1 MKSLKKLL
9 NELVDARNTYSRE
22 LSNLGFDPVFRNLK
36 LFLKTQD
43 EAPVFSVKTTYVT
56 LGGRLGRVERVVI
69 AQSISD
75 ATRYVENLV
84 KKRKRFAGKLNSHAV
99 KVRKVA

>member
-9 NELVDARNTYSRE
+9 NELVDARNTYNRE

-36 LFLKTQD
+36 LFLKTQA

-56 LGGRLGRVERVVI
+56 LGGRHGRIERLVI
-69 AQSISD
+69 AQTVGD
-75 ATRYVENLV
+75 ATRYVEDIARN
-84 KKRKRFAGKLNSHAV
+84 RKRFAGKLNSHAV

>member
-9 NELVDARNTYSRE
+9 NELVDARDTYGKE

-36 LFLKTQD
+36 RFLKTQA

-56 LGGRLGRVERVVI
+56 LGGRLGRVERLVI
-69 AQSISD
+69 AQNVGD
-75 ATRYVENLV
+75 AMQYVENLV

-99 KVRKVA
+99 KVKKVA